1 MRRGYAR
8 VRARLRG
15 GEEEMLWV
23 RAISAGSLRVSVF
36 YVVVDKRGEFED
48 SPVCI
53 DRNEIIHMHPA
64 EIKDGEL
71 RAVV

>member
-1 MRRGYAR
+1 MRREYAR

-15 GEEEMLWV
+15 EEKMLWV

-36 YVVVDKRGEFED
+36 YVIVDNRGQFDD
-48 SPVCI
+48 SPVCL

-64 EIKDGEL
+64 EMKDGEL
-71 RAVV
+71 HAVV